1 MSVSCL
7 LVPLYIRN
15 NILTSFTLISI
26 KVLAADLVQA
36 DVIRKRESRAK
47 EKIKNEA
54 IKEELRLQYIKK
66 KAAKDLAKANA
77 ALNPADLIIKKP
89 EFMVGSH
96 VKSIVNTLSGTNSKE
111 SVYVEDNV
119 IYK

>member
-1 MSVSCL
+1 M
-7 LVPLYIRN
+7 
-15 NILTSFTLISI
+15 
-26 KVLAADLVQA
+26 
-36 DVIRKRESRAK
+36 

-54 IKEELRLQYIKK
+54 IKEELRLKRLQV

-77 ALNPADLIIKKP
+77 AENTADLTVRKP
-89 EFMVGSH
+89 KFEVDSH
-96 VKSIVNTLSGTNSKE
+96 VKTIVNTLPGTSSKE

>member
-1 MSVSCL
+1 MHEWRD
-7 LVPLYIRN
+7 I
-15 NILTSFTLISI
+15 
-26 KVLAADLVQA
+26 
-36 DVIRKRESRAK
+36 

-54 IKEELRLQYIKK
+54 IKEELRLKRLQV

-77 ALNPADLIIKKP
+77 ALNTTDLIIPKP

-96 VKSIVNTLSGTNSKE
+96 VKSIVNTLTGTNSNE
-111 SVYVEDNV
+111 SELVEGNV